1 MRSIN
6 RQQGW
11 LVAVALA
18 SVIFDALLMVIY
30 AASIG
35 WILFAVWRCAQ
46 RLSGRTV
53 DPFTLIIS
61 VSVPLL
67 VNLVDFAVQEQV
79 DRDMRALSQSR
90 SWVNAK
96 VLTDLLATDSSITW
110 ITRTRVGMI
119 GFEGTTPVAMGRGF
133 PGYVLKYNLE
143 NGAKSKYPW

>member
-1 MRSIN
+1 MLSIS
-6 RQQGW
+6 RRRGW
-11 LVAVALA
+11 LVLAALA

-35 WILFAVWRCAQ
+35 WILFAFWRCVQ
-46 RLSGRTV
+46 RLRGRMI
-53 DPFTLIIS
+53 DPFTLIVSI
-61 VSVPLL
+61 SVPLL

-96 VLTDLLATDSSITW
+96 VLTDLLAADSSVTW

-119 GFEGTTPVAMGRGF
+119 GFEGTAPVAMARGF
-133 PGYVLKYNLE
+133 PGYIVKYNLD
-143 NGAKSKYPW
+143 NGTKLKYPW